1 MLRYCNIGFTY
12 LCLLLL
18 TVLPTINADGQNQN
32 DCKQY
37 TKQAATYL
45 FENPKKAISYANLAL
60 ERAKQKPDTSLI
72 SSSYAVIAR
81 AQIVLGNLTDAK
93 TYIDSAEAIILGKRQ
108 VENSELVRAQ
118 IEMLEK
124 QNRPLDAEKMLSE
137 FIRQAKILKND
148 SLTINLLLLNAD
160 ILSTRGNQKQSL
172 ENINLALDLS
182 QRSTLNRKEAECYR
196 QKGSVQFRGGEYNKA
211 LVNYQNALK
220 IFNSFNDTT
229 NTLITL
235 RNISLAYRDMGKHTE
250 ALEAL
255 NASLT
260 IAQQANKQNEL
271 GRIHNLLGS
280 LYARMGKNS
289 EALENYNLSLAI
301 REKNQYL
308 SSYASTLENI
318 SRIQRKFEQYT
329 EALNN
334 LQKTISIRKELND
347 ARQLASTY
355 NEIGTLYAQQGM
367 LADALKNYLNSLKI
381 RQEENLTTDMS
392 RSLVNIGIT
401 YRQLKS
407 HQNALKY
414 FNQAL
419 SITSDELDPIGKSYI
434 YIHLGNTY
442 MDLKNPTEAIVNYA
456 EAIEF
461 RKKVGN
467 EQLISQAMRNLAV
480 AYAENNQFAKANSMF
495 DGALEI
501 AQQKNDEKTQADIF
515 NELGN
520 LSLKE
525 EKLIQA
531 INYFE
536 KASTIYGSNF
546 NLERRGLCIRKIGE
560 TQLKL
565 KDYAKAIDNLTL
577 ALTLAQSTENF
588 KLKELTLLALYDYY
602 NKTGQPTEALS
613 YYKMHIAVRDSL
625 NKQVQQ
631 EAIWQA
637 SLDLELNKKAEEI
650 KQIEGE
656 VETLRTE
663 AQLKTLQLEQQTL
676 FRNFLVVISLFILVI
691 AIGSVYSYIV
701 IRRKNTT
708 LNLANDKLAL
718 SESELKKL
726 VQTKDK
732 LFSIIA
738 HDLRSPFT
746 ALVGLTEVLATDSA
760 SMDQAKRDEI
770 GEIIHGS
777 STKLLSLIDN
787 LLHWSRSQTGKIT
800 INPQKININSLTHD
814 VTSVLQ
820 LQATPKNIELINETP
835 NNIHIEADYNT
846 MSTVMRNLISNAIK
860 FTEPNGKVTIAA
872 SQSISDTTIS
882 VTDSGVGI
890 SPENQEKLFKLEH
903 SYSTKGTSNET
914 GTGLGLVVCKEF
926 VEQNNGTIT
935 VTSSLKEGTTFYVTF
950 PTNIKYLE
958 TK

>member
-1 MLRYCNIGFTY
+1 MLTRYCNIGFTH
-12 LCLLLL
+12 LCFLLL
-18 TVLPTINADGQNQN
+18 TTLPTLSVAGQCQ
-32 DCKQY
+32 DDYKQY
-37 TKQAATYL
+37 TKQAAIYL
-45 FENPKKAISYANLAL
+45 FENPKKAINYADLAL
-60 ERAKQKPDTSLI
+60 EGAKQKPDTLLVST
-72 SSSYAVIAR
+72 SYAIIAR
-81 AQIVLGNLTDAK
+81 AQIVLGNLTNAQA
-93 TYIDSAEAIILGKRQ
+93 YIDSAKATTPSKRQ
-108 VENSELVRAQ
+108 LENIDLLRAQ
-118 IEMLEK
+118 IELLQK
-124 QNRPLDAEKMLSE
+124 QNRPLDAEKMLNE

-160 ILSTRGNQKQSL
+160 ILSDRGNHKQSL
-172 ENINLALDLS
+172 ENINLAIDIC
-182 QRSTLNRKEAECYR
+182 QRSTLDSKEAECHR
-196 QKGSVQFRGGEYNKA
+196 QKGSVQFRAGEYSKA
-211 LVNYQNALK
+211 LASYQSALSS
-220 IFNSFNDTT
+220 FNSFNDTT
-229 NTLITL
+229 NILITL
-235 RNISLAYRDMGKHTE
+235 RNISLVYRDMGKHNE
-250 ALEAL
+250 SLDAL
-255 NASLT
+255 NSSLT
-260 IAQQANKQNEL
+260 IALQGNRHNEL
-271 GRIHNLLGS
+271 GHIHNLIGS

-289 EALENYNLSLAI
+289 EALESYNLSLAI
-301 REKNQYL
+301 REKYQYL

-318 SRIQRKFEQYT
+318 SRIQRKFDQYT

-334 LQKTISIRKELND
+334 LQKTVNIRKELND
-347 ARQLASTY
+347 ARLLASTY

-442 MDLKNPTEAIVNYA
+442 MDLKNPAEAIINYA
-456 EAIEF
+456 EALEF

-467 EQLISQAMRNLAV
+467 ELLISQAMRNLAV
-480 AYAENNQFAKANSMF
+480 AYAENNQFVKANSMF
-495 DGALEI
+495 GSALEI
-501 AQQKNDEKTQADIF
+501 AQHKNDEKTQADIF

-525 EKLIQA
+525 EKLKQA
-531 INYFE
+531 IDYFE
-536 KASTIYGSNF
+536 KASAIYGSNF

-560 TQLKL
+560 TQIKL

-588 KLKELTLLALYDYY
+588 KLKELTLLALYEYY
-602 NKTGQPTEALS
+602 DKIGQPTEALS
-613 YYKMHIAVRDSL
+613 FYKMHIAIRDSL
-625 NKQVQQ
+625 NKRVQE

-656 VETLRTE
+656 VEILRAE
-663 AQLKTLQLEQQTL
+663 AQLKTLQLKQQTL
-676 FRNFLVVISLFILVI
+676 FRNFLIVISLFILVI
-691 AIGSVYSYIV
+691 AIGSVYSYII

-760 SMDQAKRDEI
+760 SMDQAKRDEF
-770 GEIIHGS
+770 GGIIHSS

-800 INPQKININSLTHD
+800 INPQKINLYSLTHD

-820 LQATPKNIELINETP
+820 LQATPKNIVLINETP
-835 NNIHIEADYNT
+835 NDIHIVADYNT
-846 MSTVMRNLISNAIK
+846 MSTVLRNLISNAIK
-860 FTEPNGKVTIAA
+860 FTEPNGKVVIAA
-872 SQSISDTTIS
+872 SQSIKGTTLS

-890 SPENQEKLFKLEH
+890 SPENQKKLFKLEH

-926 VEQNNGTIT
+926 IEQNNGTIT
-935 VTSSLKEGTTFYVTF
+935 LTSTLNVGTTFNVTF
-950 PTNIKYLE
+950 PTKIN
-958 TK
+958 T